1 MEQAPDRTKAL
12 QAYEPLRLREVISY
26 SLGDVGVNL
35 YWAPL
40 AVFLMSY
47 LTDVVGLSVVEAGTL
62 LAVMRTVSA
71 FAEPLFAALADRTR
85 TEYGRYRAWFLWLA
99 IPLAASGLLL
109 FSTANA
115 PHDVHLIAA
124 YVGLIVMNLVYTA
137 INVPYNALSGVI
149 TFDSRQREVLLS
161 ARYGIAFLSAVLIIW
176 LTPKLVAFTG
186 PKDVALGWQF
196 AMTVFGVVAIGI
208 FINLFLNTHER
219 FSLSADPRKNPLRD
233 ICDLFD
239 CQPWVVL
246 FALGFVVMTAFSL
259 HTSSIP
265 FFARYVLGRPD
276 LSMMF
281 SMVFI
286 LGLAAGSACTS
297 TLTRRV
303 ERRLL
308 ISVMLGV
315 FAVASL
321 GFYALSG
328 GDQLPLAYML
338 QAATGVSLGVVS
350 TITFAMTADT
360 ADHNAWRTGHRATAM
375 TYSMIIFG
383 KKIAMALVAL
393 VVAWAFSTQGP
404 ATTEASPQLLG
415 NIRLVLGLAPAV
427 LAIAGA
433 LIAQFY
439 GLNAETLARE
449 QVGSL

>member
-12 QAYEPLRLREVISY
+12 QAYEPLRLREVVSY

-47 LTDVVGLSVVEAGTL
+47 LTDVVGLSMVEAGTL

-71 FAEPLFAALADRTR
+71 FAEPAFAALADRTR
-85 TEYGRYRAWFLWLA
+85 TEYGRYRPWFLWLA
-99 IPLAASGLLL
+99 VPLAASGLLL

-124 YVGLIVMNLVYTA
+124 YVGLILMNLVYTA

-161 ARYGIAFLSAVLIIW
+161 ARYGIAFLSAVLITW

-196 AMTVFGVVAIGI
+196 AMTIFGVVAIGI
-208 FINLFLNTHER
+208 FVNLFLNTRER
-219 FSLSADPRKNPLRD
+219 FSLSADPRGNPLRD
-233 ICDLFD
+233 ITDLFE
-239 CQPWVVL
+239 CPPWLVL
-246 FALGFVVMTAFSL
+246 FGLGIAVMTAYAL
-259 HTSSIP
+259 HTASIP
-265 FFARYVLGRPD
+265 YFTKYVLGRPD
-276 LSMMF
+276 LSMVF

-286 LGLAAGSACTS
+286 LGLAAGSALTS

-308 ISVMLGV
+308 VSVMLGV
-315 FAVASL
+315 FAMTSL
-321 GFYALSG
+321 GFYALSSG
-328 GDQLPLAYML
+328 QLPLAYIL
-338 QAATGVSLGVVS
+338 QVLTGASLGVVS
-350 TITFAMTADT
+350 TITFAMTAET

-375 TYSMIIFG
+375 TYSMINVG
-383 KKIAMALVAL
+383 KKIAMAMVAL
-393 VVAWAFSTQGP
+393 VIAWAFSTHGP
-404 ATTEASPQLLG
+404 ATGASPQLVT
-415 NIRLVLGLAPAV
+415 NIRLTLGLAPAV
-427 LAIAGA
+427 LGVAGA
-433 LIAQFY
+433 LIAHFY
-439 GLNAETLARE
+439 GLTPEGVARE

>member
-1 MEQAPDRTKAL
+1 MEQAPERTKAL

-40 AVFLMSY
+40 AVFLMGY
-47 LTDVVGLSVVEAGTL
+47 LTDVVGLSVLEAGTL

-99 IPLAASGLLL
+99 VPLAASGLLL

-115 PHDVHLIAA
+115 PHNVHLMAA
-124 YVGLIVMNLVYTA
+124 YVGLILMNLIYTA

-196 AMTVFGVVAIGI
+196 AMTVFGVIAIGI
-208 FINLFLNTHER
+208 FINLFLNTRER
-219 FSLSADPRKNPLRD
+219 FSLSANPRKNPLRD
-233 ICDLFD
+233 IADLFE

-246 FALGFVVMTAFSL
+246 FALGFVTMTAFSL
-259 HTSSIP
+259 HTASMP
-265 FFARYVLGRPD
+265 YFTKYVLGRPD

-281 SMVFI
+281 SMIFI
-286 LGLAAGSACTS
+286 LGLAAGSAITS
-297 TLTRRV
+297 TLTPRI

-308 ISVMLGV
+308 ISVMKGV

-328 GDQLPLAYML
+328 DQLPAAYLL
-338 QAATGVSLGVVS
+338 QAATGAALGVVS
-350 TITFAMTADT
+350 TVTFAMTADT

-393 VVAWAFSTQGP
+393 VVAWAFATQGAATAG
-404 ATTEASPQLLG
+404 ATTQLLG
-415 NIRLVLGLAPAV
+415 NIRLLLGLAPAV
-427 LAIAGA
+427 LGIAGA

-439 GLNAETLARE
+439 GLNTETLARE

>member
-12 QAYEPLRLREVISY
+12 QAYEPLRLREVVSY

-47 LTDVVGLSVVEAGTL
+47 LTDVVGLSIVEAGTL
-62 LAVMRTVSA
+62 LAVMRTISA
-71 FAEPLFAALADRTR
+71 FSEPLFAALADRTR
-85 TEYGRYRAWFLWLA
+85 TDYGRYRPWFLWLA
-99 IPLAASGLLL
+99 VPLAASGLLL

-124 YVGLIVMNLVYTA
+124 YVGLILMNLVYTA
-137 INVPYNALSGVI
+137 VNVPYNALSGVI

-161 ARYGIAFLSAVLIIW
+161 ARYGIAFLSAVLITW

-196 AMTVFGVVAIGI
+196 AMTIFGVIAIGI
-208 FINLFLNTHER
+208 FINLFLNTRER

-233 ICDLFD
+233 IADLFD
-239 CQPWVVL
+239 CGPWLVL
-246 FALGFVVMTAFSL
+246 FVLGMVVMTAFAL

-265 FFARYVLGRPD
+265 YFVRYVLGRPD

-286 LGLAAGSACTS
+286 LGLAGGSALTS
-297 TLTRRV
+297 TLTHRV

-308 ISVMLGV
+308 ISIVLGV
-315 FAVASL
+315 FVVTSL
-321 GFYALSG
+321 GFFALS
-328 GDQLPLAYML
+328 GDQLPLAYGL
-338 QAATGVSLGVVS
+338 QAVAGAALGVVS

-393 VVAWAFSTQGP
+393 AVAWAFSAHGP
-404 ATTEASPQLLG
+404 ATTEASPQLVT
-415 NIRLVLGLAPAV
+415 NIRLALGLAPAV
-427 LAIAGA
+427 LGIAGA
-433 LIAQFY
+433 LVAQFY
-439 GLNAETLARE
+439 GLNAENLARE

>member
-1 MEQAPDRTKAL
+1 MEQAPERTKAL

-40 AVFLMSY
+40 AVFLMGY
-47 LTDVVGLSVVEAGTL
+47 LTDVVGLSVLEAGTL

-99 IPLAASGLLL
+99 VPLAASGLLL

-115 PHDVHLIAA
+115 PHNVHLMAA
-124 YVGLIVMNLVYTA
+124 YVGLILMNLVYTA

-161 ARYGIAFLSAVLIIW
+161 ARYGIAFLSAVLITW

-196 AMTVFGVVAIGI
+196 AMTVFGVIAVGI
-208 FINLFLNTHER
+208 FINLFLNTRER

-233 ICDLFD
+233 IADLFE

-246 FALGFVVMTAFSL
+246 FALGFVMMTAFSL
-259 HTSSIP
+259 HTASMP
-265 FFARYVLGRPD
+265 YFARYVLGRPD
-276 LSMMF
+276 LGMVF
-281 SMVFI
+281 SMIFI
-286 LGLAAGSACTS
+286 LGLAAGSSITS
-297 TLTRRV
+297 TLTRHV

-308 ISVMLGV
+308 ISVMMGV

-328 GDQLPLAYML
+328 DQLPAAYIL
-338 QAATGVSLGVVS
+338 QVVAGAALGVVS
-350 TITFAMTADT
+350 TVTFAMTADT

-375 TYSMIIFG
+375 TYSMIVFG

-393 VVAWAFSTQGP
+393 VIAWAFASQGS
-404 ATTEASPQLLG
+404 AAAEASAQQLG
-415 NIRLVLGLAPAV
+415 NIRLLLGLAPAV
-427 LAIAGA
+427 LGIAGA

-439 GLNAETLARE
+439 GLNTETLARE

>member
-1 MEQAPDRTKAL
+1 MEQAPERTKAL

-99 IPLAASGLLL
+99 VPLAASGLLL

-115 PHDVHLIAA
+115 PHNVHLIAA

-196 AMTVFGVVAIGI
+196 AMTVFGVIAIGI
-208 FINLFLNTHER
+208 FINLFLNTRER

-233 ICDLFD
+233 ITDLFE
-239 CQPWVVL
+239 CHPWVVL
-246 FALGFVVMTAFSL
+246 FVLGFVVMTAFSL

-286 LGLAAGSACTS
+286 LGLAAGSALTS
-297 TLTRRV
+297 TCTRHV

-308 ISVMLGV
+308 ISIMLGV
-315 FAVASL
+315 FALASL
-321 GFYALSG
+321 GFYALSES
-328 GDQLPLAYML
+328 QLPLAYVL
-338 QAATGVSLGVVS
+338 QAATGVALGVVS

-393 VVAWAFSTQGP
+393 VVAWAFATHGP
-404 ATTEASPQLLG
+404 DATEATPQLLG
-415 NIRLVLGLAPAV
+415 NIRLTLGLAPAV
-427 LAIAGA
+427 LGIAGA

-439 GLNAETLARE
+439 GLDTETLARE

>member
-85 TEYGRYRAWFLWLA
+85 TDYGRYRPWFLWLA

-115 PHDVHLIAA
+115 PHEVHLAAA
-124 YVGLIVMNLVYTA
+124 YVGLILMNLVYTA

-161 ARYGIAFLSAVLIIW
+161 ARYGIAFLTAVLITW

-186 PKDVALGWQF
+186 PNEVALGWQF
-196 AMTVFGVVAIGI
+196 AMTIFGVIAIGI
-208 FINLFLNTHER
+208 FINLFLNTRER

-233 ICDLFD
+233 IADLFE
-239 CQPWVVL
+239 CPPWLVL
-246 FALGFVVMTAFSL
+246 FVLGVIVMTGFTL
-259 HTSSIP
+259 HTASVP

-276 LSMMF
+276 VGMPL

-286 LGLAAGSACTS
+286 LGLAAGSALTS
-297 TLTRRV
+297 TLTRHV

-315 FAVASL
+315 FALTSL
-321 GFYALSG
+321 GFYALP
-328 GDQLPLAYML
+328 DNQVQLAFAL
-338 QAATGVSLGVVS
+338 QVMTGTVLGVVS

-360 ADHNAWRTGHRATAM
+360 ADHNAWRNGHRATAM
-375 TYSMIIFG
+375 TYSMINVG

-393 VVAWAFSTQGP
+393 VVAWAF
-404 ATTEASPQLLG
+404 ATHGTAGAEASPQLLT
-415 NIRLVLGLAPAV
+415 NVRLMIGLAPAV
-427 LAIAGA
+427 LAVAGA
-433 LIAQFY
+433 LVAQFY

>member
-1 MEQAPDRTKAL
+1 LEQAQDRTKAL
-12 QAYEPLRLREVISY
+12 QAYEPLRLSEVVSY

-71 FAEPLFAALADRTR
+71 FADPLFAALADRTR

-99 IPLAASGLLL
+99 VPLAASGLLL

-115 PHDVHLIAA
+115 PHDVHRLAA

-149 TFDSRQREVLLS
+149 TVDSRQREVLLS
-161 ARYGIAFLSAVLIIW
+161 ARYGIAFLTAVLITW

-186 PKDVALGWQF
+186 PNDVALGWQF
-196 AMTVFGVVAIGI
+196 AMTIFGVIAVAI
-208 FINLFLNTHER
+208 FINLFLNTRER
-219 FSLSADPRKNPLRD
+219 LSMSAEPRRNPLRD
-233 ICDLFD
+233 IADLFE
-239 CQPWVVL
+239 CPPWLVL
-246 FALGFVVMTAFSL
+246 FGLGIVVMLGFTL

-265 FFARYVLGRPD
+265 YFTRYVLGRPD
-276 LSMMF
+276 MSMPF
-281 SMVFI
+281 SMIFI
-286 LGLAAGSACTS
+286 LGLAGGSALTA
-297 TLTRRV
+297 TLTRHV
-303 ERRLL
+303 EHRLL
-308 ISVMLGV
+308 ISVMLGL
-315 FAVASL
+315 FALTSF
-321 GFYALSG
+321 GFYTLSEG
-328 GDQLPLAYML
+328 QLRFAFGL
-338 QAATGVSLGVVS
+338 QILTGAALGVVS

-375 TYSMIIFG
+375 TYSMIVFG
-383 KKIAMALVAL
+383 KKIAMAGVAL
-393 VVAWAFSTQGP
+393 IVAWAFAAHGTAG
-404 ATTEASPQLLG
+404 AEASPQLLT
-415 NIRLVLGLAPAV
+415 NIRLMIGLAPAV

-433 LIAQFY
+433 LMAQVY
-439 GLNAETLARE
+439 GLTAANLARE